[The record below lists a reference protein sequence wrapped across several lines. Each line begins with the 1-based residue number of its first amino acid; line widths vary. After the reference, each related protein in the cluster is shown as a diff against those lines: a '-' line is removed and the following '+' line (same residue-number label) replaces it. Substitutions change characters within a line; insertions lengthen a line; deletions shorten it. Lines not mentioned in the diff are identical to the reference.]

1 MYLICDNLYNIL
13 NNHIHIGHIF
23 SVDDTPPEVFPH
35 YLSVSKF
42 DILDSRLVAE
52 WVAKFTIIED
62 VPLPPNSITPVYAKD
77 SSSFE
82 RIEALVSFKDHVL
95 AVNSTKVVPVW
106 EVLGQTTM
114 SVKFSTM
121 GLEGEDQMEVKDWL
135 LEDIRKDRE
144 NGAVIFGTEIVLW
157 IEGYTRS
164 FWAQCSDLRIDFNKP
179 KWVVTWPKDC
189 YVSNWYHPLNSLY
202 RYIVD
207 ILNPIFVFKF
217 NITCKR

>member
-1 MYLICDNLYNIL
+1 MP
-13 NNHIHIGHIF
+13 HM
-23 SVDDTPPEVFPH
+23 DDTPPEVFLH

-82 RIEALVSFKDHVL
+82 RIEAFVSFKDHVL

-106 EVLGQTTM
+106 EVLGHTTM

-135 LEDIRKDRE
+135 LEDIRKDRD
-144 NGAVIFGTEIVLW
+144 NGAVIFGMERVLW
-157 IEGYTRS
+157 IERYTRS
-164 FWAQCSDLRIDFNKP
+164 YWAQCSDLRIDFNKP
-179 KWVVTWPKDC
+179 KWVVTWPKYC

-202 RYIVD
+202 R
-207 ILNPIFVFKF
+207 
-217 NITCKR
+217 